1 MDEDQKVDKGKFDVL
16 LGKLL
21 KEKPLPYEELVKEP
35 KMRKDGKPKKS
46 SKFVPRPD
54 NRG

>member
-1 MDEDQKVDKGKFDVL
+1 MADDITVDKSKFDSL

-35 KMRKDGKPKKS
+35 KLRKDGKRKKTGQTVRKVDS
-46 SKFVPRPD
+46 D
-54 NRG
+54 